1 MIDFDIKELR
11 EKIKSSSAGF
21 SISLKGICGSAQV
34 FPLAALVGEKIPQI
48 DRRVH
53 IFIQDNAMEA
63 SFAASDLTMLLGE
76 NNVFYFP
83 NTYRGVGQAQR
94 PDESF
99 QVQRTA
105 AIEALSQW
113 NHREDLILV
122 TYSSALE
129 EGLPD
134 KKAMAKENLSLA
146 VGDKLSHEFIKEC
159 LFAAQFER
167 VDFVSEPGQ
176 FALRGSIID
185 VFSFTENRPY
195 RINFFGDDVESI
207 RLFDPNT
214 QLSIEDRRQIRIVSS
229 LKGTVSIWDWIGQDA
244 VIWEHNT
251 VYTLSHRP
259 DFDHIPYVTD
269 YTVTYRTTPQPSFN
283 KNFELLAQDIVSK
296 KRLGYKV
303 YILSDNPAQVRRL
316 DDIFDSL
323 GHHKPFVDYIQ
334 FSLHEG
340 FVDNTQKVC
349 LYTDH
354 QLFGRIHRVM
364 LKRAVQKSEQLTIND
379 LSGFRIGDYVVH
391 IDHGVGIFGGLV
403 KAQIN
408 GKPQEVV
415 KLIYRDNDVLFV
427 SIHGLHRIS
436 RYKSK
441 DSTPP
446 KIYKL
451 GSGAWDR
458 LKQQTKKK
466 VKDIAQDLIRLYAQ
480 RRATAGFAFAPDTYM
495 QHELEASFLFED
507 TPDQLKA
514 TQDVKHDMEQS
525 FPMDRLICG
534 DVGFGKT
541 EVAIRAAFK
550 AVADGKQVAVLV
562 PTTILALQH
571 YQTFRERLS
580 NFPTSVQF
588 LSRLKTNAE
597 AKEITTLLAAGKIDI
612 LIGTHRIL
620 NADMKFKDLGLLI
633 IDEEQKFGVAAKEKL
648 RQLKLNVD
656 TLTMTATPIPRT
668 LQFSLMGAR
677 DLSIIQT
684 PPLNRLPIQTEV
696 SQFDEVLIRDVI
708 NQELERGGQIFFVH
722 NRVQDIGEMAEKLER
737 IYPGLRI
744 AIGHGQMPPSA
755 LEKVLLDFICG
766 DYDLLLAT
774 SIIENGI
781 DIPNANTI
789 IINRAHTF
797 GLSDLHQM
805 RGRVGRSNRKAYC
818 YLLVPP
824 DDALSDDSK
833 RRLKA
838 IESFTELGSGFN
850 IAMQDLDI
858 RGAGNLLGGEQSGFV
873 AEMGFEAYQRILEEA
888 FAELNAAPA
897 EGSIVS
903 DIPTEFL
910 TDSTIDTDLEV
921 LIPDDYIPQVPEKIR
936 LYKELDNIKEEDQ
949 LVRFFES
956 LQDRFGPIP
965 EPLRQLGYVVRLR
978 RLAVR
983 LGFERIVL
991 KNGIMIA
998 YFIHNQQSA
1007 YYKTPL
1013 FAGILDFISKRPGY
1027 FRVKEQGDKLFV
1039 KVKEVTSVEAAYNF
1053 LNYFVVKH

>member
-1 MIDFDIKELR
+1 MRDFDIKELK
-11 EKIKSSSAGF
+11 EKIKESSEGF
-21 SISLKGICGSAQV
+21 SISIKGICASARV
-34 FPLAALVGEKIPQI
+34 FPLVALAKSKTHKVHVFIADDAA
-48 DRRVH
+48 
-53 IFIQDNAMEA
+53 EA
-63 SFAASDLTMLLGE
+63 SFCASDITVLMGE
-76 NNVFYFP
+76 ENVYFYP
-83 NTYRGVGQAQR
+83 TTYRGVGQAKR
-94 PDESF
+94 NDESF

-113 NHREDLILV
+113 NKKKDDIVLV
-122 TYSSALE
+122 TYLAALE
-129 EGLPD
+129 EGIPE
-134 KKAMAKENLSLA
+134 KESLSKESLIVN

-159 LFAAQFER
+159 LFSANFER

-185 VFSFTENRPY
+185 VFSFTENKPY
-195 RINFFGDDVESI
+195 RVNFFGDEVENI

-214 QLSIEDRRQIRIVSS
+214 QRSVEDRQSIRIVSS
-229 LKGTVSIWDWIGQDA
+229 LQGNVSIWDWIASDA
-244 VIWEHNT
+244 YIWEKDT
-251 VYTLSHRP
+251 VSTYNHRP
-259 DFDHIPYVTD
+259 NFEQSTFVTD
-269 YTVTYRTTPQPSFN
+269 ATVTYRTTPQPSFN
-283 KNFELLAQDIVSK
+283 KNFELLAQDIVYK
-296 KRLGYKV
+296 KHLGYTV
-303 YILSDNPAQVRRL
+303 FILSDNDAQIRRL
-316 DDIFDSL
+316 DDIFKSL
-323 GHHKPFVDYIQ
+323 GHPKPFVEYLHY
-334 FSLHEG
+334 SLTEG
-340 FVDNTQKVC
+340 FVDHAYKVC
-349 LYTDH
+349 FYTDH
-354 QLFGRIHRVM
+354 QLFGRIHRVS

-403 KAQIN
+403 KTVIN
-408 GKPQEVV
+408 GKPQEVI

-436 RYKSK
+436 RFKSK

-451 GSGAWDR
+451 GTGAWDR

-480 RRATAGFAFAPDTYM
+480 RKATSGFAFAPDTYL

-507 TPDQLKA
+507 TPDQLRA
-514 TQDVKHDMEQS
+514 TQDVKHDMEQTY
-525 FPMDRLICG
+525 PMDRLICG

-550 AVADGKQVAVLV
+550 AVTDGKQVAVLV

-571 YQTFRERLS
+571 YQTFKDRLA
-580 NFPTSVQF
+580 NFPAKVQF
-588 LSRLKTNAE
+588 VSRLKTNAE
-597 AKEITTLLAAGKIDI
+597 VKEIIQQLSEGKIDI
-612 LIGTHRIL
+612 LIGTHRVI
-620 NADMKFKDLGLLI
+620 NSDMRFKDLGLLI
-633 IDEEQKFGVAAKEKL
+633 VDEEQKFGVAAKEKL
-648 RQLKLNVD
+648 RQMKLNVD

-684 PPLNRLPIQTEV
+684 PPQNRLPIQTEV
-696 SQFDEVLIRDVI
+696 CEFDENIIHDAI

-722 NRVQDIGEMAEKLER
+722 NRVHDIEQMADKLKV

-744 AIGHGQMPPSA
+744 AIGHGQMAPQV
-755 LEKVLLDFICG
+755 LEKVLLDFVCG

-818 YLLVPP
+818 YLLVPQEAALT
-824 DDALSDDSK
+824 DDAK

-873 AEMGFEAYQRILEEA
+873 AEMGFETYQRILEEA
-888 FAELNAAPA
+888 FAELNASADGQTAPGA
-897 EGSIVS
+897 QA
-903 DIPTEFL
+903 EFL
-910 TDSTIDTDLEV
+910 TDCSIDTDLEV
-921 LIPDDYIPQVPEKIR
+921 LIPDDYISQVPEKIR
-936 LYKELDNIKEEDQ
+936 LYKELDSIKDEEQ
-949 LVRFFES
+949 LKRFFDS
-956 LQDRFGPIP
+956 LQDRFGPVP
-965 EPLRQLGYVVRLR
+965 ESLRQLGYVVRLR
-978 RLAVR
+978 RLAVK

-991 KNGIMIA
+991 KNGIMLA

-1007 YYKTPL
+1007 YYKTSQ
-1013 FAGILDFISKRPGY
+1013 FSDILDYISKHPMY
-1027 FRVKEQGDKLFV
+1027 FQVKEQGDKLFV
-1039 KVKEVTSVEAAYNF
+1039 RVEHVVSVETAYNF
-1053 LNYFVVKH
+1053 LNYFVKH